1 MKKSILFLSLFL
13 ILAFAKAEPIL
24 LLHQEKF
31 QPGETLIGEIKI
43 ESGNFSGEL
52 SKSNIQL
59 YEGRRES
66 LFDYELI
73 KYENSYYLY
82 SYLTKSGNFTLKIKD
97 ILYRG
102 FSGIL
107 QSKSIEKNLTIV
119 ENPEI
124 ITEAINQAGTI
135 FYINRT
141 YRKILSI
148 RPGVVFSISA
158 PEVILEN
165 KGDKE
170 FNITYDLDKLGE
182 SSLHKILYPGRT
194 EKIFIPAAKQF
205 STLIISAYNIFS
217 VPIIYTGKP
226 VDLNNSISKTNL
238 KSDHINFK
246 IKTKQKQKLIEKLN
260 LLNFENNTIS
270 NLKINK
276 NLAFL
281 TIGEYNSQI
290 IGGGEK
296 EINISFYSEKQGFFI
311 DNITILFEENKIK
324 NQIIIPVEFYV
335 YPANASIDQI
345 NKTFE
350 ASNQTCEERGGAVCI
365 GECDGYASMARDGWC
380 CVGICTPDISEE
392 DSSSGSGWIWGIVI
406 FIFLVGGGFLL
417 YKKVKSLKSKDPSK
431 VIQEN
436 SSSFEKRLSGS
447 LTRT

>member
-31 QPGETLIGEIKI
+31 QPGETLIGEIKV

-170 FNITYDLDKLGE
+170 FNITYDLDKLCE

-205 STLIISAYNIFS
+205 STLIISAYNIF
-217 VPIIYTGKP
+217 
-226 VDLNNSISKTNL
+226 
-238 KSDHINFK
+238 
-246 IKTKQKQKLIEKLN
+246 
-260 LLNFENNTIS
+260 
-270 NLKINK
+270 
-276 NLAFL
+276 
-281 TIGEYNSQI
+281 
-290 IGGGEK
+290 
-296 EINISFYSEKQGFFI
+296 
-311 DNITILFEENKIK
+311 
-324 NQIIIPVEFYV
+324 
-335 YPANASIDQI
+335 
-345 NKTFE
+345 
-350 ASNQTCEERGGAVCI
+350 
-365 GECDGYASMARDGWC
+365 
-380 CVGICTPDISEE
+380 
-392 DSSSGSGWIWGIVI
+392 
-406 FIFLVGGGFLL
+406 
-417 YKKVKSLKSKDPSK
+417 
-431 VIQEN
+431 
-436 SSSFEKRLSGS
+436 
-447 LTRT
+447 